1 MKRDLQINYGVL
13 DDIIGELR
21 TYKRALEKMDH
32 SLDKV
37 NTFIRTNDGKSVE
50 AWDQNIH
57 TSKEKIADY
66 EIQIDDLLSLFENY
80 VTDTTRYISPL
91 SRNAMMRVDRNDI
104 WANLKQIDSGI
115 TTNVFKALNKSY
127 QQPASFFGLFDDPT
141 VAQKEASEINRRHME
156 RIQTSIESTRKKLQN
171 NMDELWDLYN
181 SKVKRFEN
189 ADDAYNNKAGNVK
202 YKG

>member
-1 MKRDLQINYGVL
+1 MWIV
-13 DDIIGELR
+13 
-21 TYKRALEKMDH
+21 
-32 SLDKV
+32 
-37 NTFIRTNDGKSVE
+37 
-50 AWDQNIH
+50 
-57 TSKEKIADY
+57 
-66 EIQIDDLLSLFENY
+66 
-80 VTDTTRYISPL
+80 
-91 SRNAMMRVDRNDI
+91 
-104 WANLKQIDSGI
+104 NLKQIDSGI

-127 QQPASFFGLFDDPT
+127 QQPASFFSLFDDPT
-141 VAQKEASEINRRHME
+141 DEEKKASEINRRHME

>member
-80 VTDTTRYISPL
+80 VTDTTRYILPL
-91 SRNAMMRVDRNDI
+91 SRHAMMRVDRKSE
-104 WANLKQIDSGI
+104 AN
-115 TTNVFKALNKSY
+115 
-127 QQPASFFGLFDDPT
+127 
-141 VAQKEASEINRRHME
+141 R
-156 RIQTSIESTRKKLQN
+156 
-171 NMDELWDLYN
+171 
-181 SKVKRFEN
+181 
-189 ADDAYNNKAGNVK
+189 
-202 YKG
+202 